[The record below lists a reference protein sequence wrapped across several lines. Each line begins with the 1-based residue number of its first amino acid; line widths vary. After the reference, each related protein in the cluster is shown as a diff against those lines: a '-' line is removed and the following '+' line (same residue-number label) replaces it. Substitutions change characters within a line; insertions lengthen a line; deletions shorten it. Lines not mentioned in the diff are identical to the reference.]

1 MGENILEVKHM
12 TVSIYENGEEYKVV
26 NRISFAVCR
35 IFSKI
40 ISR

>member
-26 NRISFAVCR
+26 NRITSVSR
-35 IFSKI
+35 PSGSTKI
-40 ISR
+40 